1 MLFIIITEN
10 IYKAKSLETSLKK
23 LIDAEKSFN
32 SKRKGFTL
40 ENEISL

>member
-1 MLFIIITEN
+1 MVFIIITES
-10 IYKAKSLETSLKK
+10 IYKAKSLETLLKK
-23 LIDAEKSFN
+23 LIDAEKSSN